1 MKLDLLR
8 LRAGSQTWQHV
19 TSVAEA
25 AMSLAREVDAQV
37 YVGDQMSKLGRAAP
51 RG

>member
-1 MKLDLLR
+1 
-8 LRAGSQTWQHV
+8 V